1 MTDVAHPSARAAD
14 DLAVHFFIDP
24 SGVSIER
31 LRELD
36 PDREWT
42 DMRRAK
48 ERWVVAAYARLKRLG
63 HHVTLG
69 TDVPARGIVVYH
81 KEDHRAV
88 LQRAPRDGSPV
99 LVACRADFRSAD
111 EADFEVVQNGHY
123 ADEHRCFFIPV
134 WPQPGLIPRDR
145 ARGTRV
151 ENVAFKGYVGNL
163 VPEVRGEEFARFL
176 AGQGMQLQLDT
187 VVSKDISQPVQ
198 AAWHDYS
205 NVDVVLAV
213 RPGSAREHTHKPA
226 TKLYNAW
233 LAGVPAIL
241 SPDLAFRELRR
252 GPLDY
257 LEVQSVAQA
266 QAALRRLKSDPG
278 LYAAMV
284 DNGMQR
290 GGEFTPDAVARRW
303 ERLLYATLPP
313 LTACIPRWQRRPWGR
328 RLVGPVRKV
337 RSLFA
342 GVPRK

>member
-1 MTDVAHPSARAAD
+1 MPVGTQPSAPAAESF
-14 DLAVHFFIDP
+14 AVHFFVDP

-48 ERWVVAAYARLKRLG
+48 ERWVVPAYAWMKRFG
-63 HHVTLG
+63 HQVSLG
-69 TDVPARGIVVYH
+69 TDVPAGGMVVYH

-88 LQRAPRDGSPV
+88 LQRAPRRGSPI

-111 EADFEVVQNGHY
+111 EAEFEVVQNGHY
-123 ADEHRCFFIPV
+123 ADGRRCFFMPL
-134 WPQPGLIPRDR
+134 WPQPGLIPRNR

-151 ENVAFKGYVGNL
+151 ENVAFKGHVGNL

-176 AGQGMQLQLDT
+176 ASQGMQLQLDT
-187 VVSKDISQPVQ
+187 VVDRDFSQPVQ

-205 NVDVVLAV
+205 SVDVVLAV
-213 RPGSAREHTHKPA
+213 RPGLAREHTHKPA
-226 TKLYNAW
+226 TKLYNSW

-257 LEVQSVAQA
+257 IEVGSVAEA
-266 QAALRRLKSDPG
+266 QTALQRLKSDPG
-278 LYAAMV
+278 LYSAMV
-284 DNGMQR
+284 DNGLQR
-290 GGEFTPDAVARRW
+290 GGEFSPGAVAKRW
-303 ERLLYATLPP
+303 ETLLYATLPP
-313 LTACIPRWQRRPWGR
+313 LAASIPRWQRRPWGR
-328 RLVGPVRKV
+328 RLVGSVRKL
-337 RSLFA
+337 RSLFS